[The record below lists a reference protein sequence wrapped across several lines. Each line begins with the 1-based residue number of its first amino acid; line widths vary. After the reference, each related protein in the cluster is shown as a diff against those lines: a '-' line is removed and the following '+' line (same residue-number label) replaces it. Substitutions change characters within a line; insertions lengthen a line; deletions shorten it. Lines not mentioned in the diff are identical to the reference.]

1 MGIFEAKE
9 AFVKHFEKE
18 IGQALKSPGRSKL
31 EEQTTQ
37 LHLVVPGYDFI
48 IYGGDDDEENLHYFL
63 NLFCDHVH
71 GETNINTKNMIW
83 FETCN
88 YIVLLW
94 EKQKED

>member
-1 MGIFEAKE
+1 MDIFEAKE
-9 AFVKHFEKE
+9 AFVKQFEKE
-18 IGQALKSPGRSKL
+18 IGQALKSPDKAKL

-37 LHLVVPGYDFI
+37 LYLVVPGYDFI

-63 NLFCDHVH
+63 NLFCDYVH
-71 GETNINTKNMIW
+71 GETNINTRNMIW

-94 EKQKED
+94 EKQED